1 MCNKPNSPCVYTND
15 SLIPSLPSSPT
26 FATQTYTPLVC
37 QPPFKSRSN
46 TLERTSDYPI
56 PASKISYT
64 NGCVYG
70 VEEARIAT
78 EAGTRTNERATSFNR
93 RQRSRQ
99 QRSTGKGLGRGRG
112 IEGLEKRDDPKL
124 RRTRRRENKKG
135 GGSRVVGRKL
145 GADRK
150 SGACIFR

>member
-1 MCNKPNSPCVYTND
+1 M
-15 SLIPSLPSSPT
+15 
-26 FATQTYTPLVC
+26 
-37 QPPFKSRSN
+37 
-46 TLERTSDYPI
+46 
-56 PASKISYT
+56 
-64 NGCVYG
+64 YG

-99 QRSTGKGLGRGRG
+99 PRSTGKGLGERG

>member
-64 NGCVYG
+64 DGCVYG

-99 QRSTGKGLGRGRG
+99 QRSTGKGLRGEG
-112 IEGLEKRDDPKL
+112 EGLKVWKNATTQNCDGRDGGRIKRAV
-124 RRTRRRENKKG
+124 EV
-135 GGSRVVGRKL
+135 GS
-145 GADRK
+145 
-150 SGACIFR
+150 